1 MTGCDK
7 MAILRFQY
15 STSSSPDKPAAD
27 VGKCCAMVVVGGVE
41 AEAVG
46 YVESTVPPPLRR
58 ASIFRI
64 RRWTFNATA
73 SWAWATTAI
82 SLIAANFARCCCKNT
97 MGSSSSIVGRR
108 PFEFRGLQ
116 GGFFT
121 PFSISPF
128 DFSIS
133 DYNISSIIHEQAV

>member
-1 MTGCDK
+1 MVPGGAKPSAVTGCDK

-41 AEAVG
+41 AEAAG
-46 YVESTVPPPLRR
+46 YDVESTVPPPLRR

-82 SLIAANFARCCCKNT
+82 SLIAANFARCCWRNT
-97 MGSSSSIVGRR
+97 MGSSSSIFRSS
-108 PFEFRGLQ
+108 PFEFQVFR
-116 GGFFT
+116 
-121 PFSISPF
+121 
-128 DFSIS
+128 
-133 DYNISSIIHEQAV
+133 

>member
-82 SLIAANFARCCCKNT
+82 SLIAANFARCCWRNT
-97 MGSSSSIVGRR
+97 MGSSSSIFGRR
-108 PFEFRGLQ
+108 LNFEVFNRRIYCPL
-116 GGFFT
+116 T
-121 PFSISPF
+121 L
-128 DFSIS
+128 
-133 DYNISSIIHEQAV
+133 SSCYFLFLYFLHDLPRL